1 MSSNEIKLM
10 GMVDIL
16 KSQKEEIIGTTTETK
31 LQVEELLVKFQTE
44 SSDLN
49 KKILSQTQKLSTI
62 DEEFNRSLSI
72 FDNTVEKIEA
82 TSVLIKDNSEDI
94 SSSLNATNNSINDQA
109 KSVKTT
115 KDELE
120 LTIGY
125 LDKLMSEQN
134 SKLDNSVTDLT
145 RLSEEMDTKILN
157 TCLLYTSDAADE

>member
-1 MSSNEIKLM
+1 M
-10 GMVDIL
+10 
-16 KSQKEEIIGTTTETK
+16 
-31 LQVEELLVKFQTE
+31 
-44 SSDLN
+44 
-49 KKILSQTQKLSTI
+49 
-62 DEEFNRSLSI
+62 
-72 FDNTVEKIEA
+72 
-82 TSVLIKDNSEDI
+82 IKDNSDDI

-125 LDKLMSEQN
+125 LNKLMGEQN

-157 TCLLYTSDAADE
+157 TDLLLHNFKNEMEPKLSNIYEGLSKDIKSLEEISLSLIHI